1 MHATECVCNECGRRF
16 PMVSERVGEQICPS
30 CGGEDFEVIELDE
43 AAPPAAGP
51 DSDEPGDLG
60 AGGAI

>member
-1 MHATECVCNECGRRF
+1 
-16 PMVSERVGEQICPS
+16 MVSERVGEQICPS